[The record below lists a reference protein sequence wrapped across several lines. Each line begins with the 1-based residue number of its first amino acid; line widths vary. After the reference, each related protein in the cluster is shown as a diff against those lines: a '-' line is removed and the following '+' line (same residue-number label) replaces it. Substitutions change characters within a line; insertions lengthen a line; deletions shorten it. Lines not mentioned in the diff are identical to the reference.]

1 MNTDIAPAQEQTSRL
16 VLVIED
22 NRDFAQLFGNILEL
36 VGCQLALAPDAE
48 TGLHKARELKPNLV
62 FCDLMLPGAMTG
74 FQFAQAMR
82 ADSMLAATP
91 LVAVSGLSSED
102 HRKEALAAG
111 FDRFYPKPIKF
122 AHIKEA
128 IAEFLET

>member
-1 MNTDIAPAQEQTSRL
+1 MNRNDTQQASRL

-48 TGLHKARELKPNLV
+48 TGLAKARQLQPALV
-62 FCDLMLPGAMTG
+62 FCDLMLPGKLSG

-82 ADSMLAATP
+82 SDPDLASTP
-91 LVAVSGLSSED
+91 LVAVSGLSSDD
-102 HRKEALAAG
+102 HRDEALAAG

-122 AHIKEA
+122 AHIQEA
-128 IAEFLET
+128 VDVFLAA

>member
-1 MNTDIAPAQEQTSRL
+1 MTNDNFPQPGSRL

-36 VGCQLALAPDAE
+36 VGCQLAIAPSAE
-48 TGLHKARELKPNLV
+48 IGLVKARELQPALI
-62 FCDLMLPGAMTG
+62 FCDLILPGAMTG
-74 FQFAQAMR
+74 FQFAEAVR
-82 ADSMLAATP
+82 ADPLLAPTP

-102 HRKEALAAG
+102 HRDEALAAG
-111 FDRFYPKPIKF
+111 FNRFYPKPIKF

-128 IAEFLET
+128 VADFLK